1 MGNPRRTTAY
11 CLQRCVLS
19 ESFGVS
25 LYSRRRA
32 RRCANCLLPPPQPSP
47 TGRGSCSAVLPAV
60 VFYID
65 SRNQRRE
72 SMPAIPPFCPLPP
85 WGRVGVGAG
94 IHFPRNSHRRS
105 GLCLHVLLRLKASG
119 GAPCTESCGYRYTY
133 TSSAQVYVANLQF
146 KCNSYKKD
154 IHKRYCKKHQN
165 IAGDRK
171 WMPTVILRPLSG
183 VA

>member
-11 CLQRCVLS
+11 CLQRRVLS

-72 SMPAIPPFCPLPP
+72 SMPAIPPFCPRGGGLG
-85 WGRVGVGAG
+85 WGQGYIFPGTAIDVQGYASMYCYALKPRAARLAQNLAG
-94 IHFPRNSHRRS
+94 IAIHTHRA
-105 GLCLHVLLRLKASG
+105 LR
-119 GAPCTESCGYRYTY
+119 CMWRIYN
-133 TSSAQVYVANLQF
+133 SSATATKKTSISDTAKNIKTLQETENG
-146 KCNSYKKD
+146 CLPSYYA
-154 IHKRYCKKHQN
+154 H
-165 IAGDRK
+165 
-171 WMPTVILRPLSG
+171 
-183 VA
+183 

>member
-11 CLQRCVLS
+11 CLQRRVLS

-72 SMPAIPPFCPLPP
+72 SMPAIPPFCPLPRGGGLG
-85 WGRVGVGAG
+85 WGQGYIFPGTAIDVQGYASMYCYALKPRAARLAQNLAG
-94 IHFPRNSHRRS
+94 IAIRRI
-105 GLCLHVLLRLKASG
+105 
-119 GAPCTESCGYRYTY
+119 YN
-133 TSSAQVYVANLQF
+133 SSATAT
-146 KCNSYKKD
+146 KKTSISD
-154 IHKRYCKKHQN
+154 TAKKHQN